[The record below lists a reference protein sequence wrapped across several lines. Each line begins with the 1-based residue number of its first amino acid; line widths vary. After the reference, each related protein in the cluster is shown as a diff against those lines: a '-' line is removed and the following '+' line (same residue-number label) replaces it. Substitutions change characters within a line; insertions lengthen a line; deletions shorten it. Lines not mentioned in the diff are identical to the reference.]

1 MLKKEWIKMGNRL
14 LFKDEI
20 RNTTDLKIKLVK
32 SGVWDADTLGANICA
47 IPNICKCEPDR
58 IRNKLFI
65 KFEEGFVNNLGT
77 GLNPSLYSMVDDSIK
92 STIADKESDII
103 NKGFINKDELGSL
116 NTIGYASLYN
126 IAINKNTNS
135 AIIEL

>member
-1 MLKKEWIKMGNRL
+1 MGNRM

-32 SGVWDADTLGANICA
+32 SGVWDADTLGANIGD

-65 KFEEGFVNNLGT
+65 KFDEGFVNNLGT

>member
-1 MLKKEWIKMGNRL
+1 MGNRMN
-14 LFKDEI
+14 FKDEI

-77 GLNPSLYSMVDDSIK
+77 GLNPSLYSMVNDSIK
-92 STIADKESDII
+92 ATITDKESDII

>member
-1 MLKKEWIKMGNRL
+1 MGNRMN
-14 LFKDEI
+14 FKDEI

-32 SGVWDADTLGANICA
+32 SGVWDADTLGPNICS

-92 STIADKESDII
+92 ATITDKE
-103 NKGFINKDELGSL
+103 
-116 NTIGYASLYN
+116 
-126 IAINKNTNS
+126 
-135 AIIEL
+135 